1 MKKIL
6 SIALALMLALGCLT
20 AALAEDA
27 TVYEAT
33 TPGHNAPI
41 TVAVTVSGDRIEKVE
56 VPVENETIGVGK
68 VAIDRMTQRIVDEQS
83 LAVDVVT
90 GASIT
95 SRAILR
101 GAEEALKDSGLDL
114 EALKAAP
121 EKPAAE
127 DAEYDCDVVVVGGG
141 GAGLASAISAQ
152 QNGANVIVME
162 KLDILGGSTNVSE
175 GALNAVDPERQGAQ
189 GIEDSVGKFIKQTY
203 EGGHGVGDLELISYL
218 CMNSMDAVRWLES
231 IGVEFKD
238 EIGTATGAL
247 WQRSHYPSTPSGN
260 SYIRVFEKYIAEHEG
275 ITVLNGTTATG
286 ITTDESGAV
295 TGVVGTAKDGSAV
308 TVKANSV
315 ILATGGFGAN
325 KALLK
330 EYNTGV
336 WAHVDVTALGCT
348 NLALSATGAGIEMA
362 TAIGADVTGM
372 SDIQIHPCGTPGTG
386 LMENIRTSGRN
397 RIFVNIYGD
406 RFVNE
411 GAARDTLAQAIFD
424 QDEQTYYVVVNS
436 VRYPSRDFVDNN
448 GATIEN
454 MVAQGSVIEADTIAE
469 LAEKIGAD
477 PEKLQASVDNYN
489 AIVRGELE
497 DPLGFVANNKA
508 DVEMTE
514 GPWYACKKVPTVHHT
529 MGGLKINDKTEVLNT
544 EGSVIPN
551 LFACGEVT
559 GGIHGSNRLGGNAIA
574 DCMTYGKLAGEMA
587 AANK

>member
-1 MKKIL
+1 
-6 SIALALMLALGCLT
+6 ML
-20 AALAEDA
+20 
-27 TVYEAT
+27 
-33 TPGHNAPI
+33 
-41 TVAVTVSGDRIEKVE
+41 
-56 VPVENETIGVGK
+56 
-68 VAIDRMTQRIVDEQS
+68 
-83 LAVDVVT
+83 
-90 GASIT
+90 
-95 SRAILR
+95 
-101 GAEEALKDSGLDL
+101 
-114 EALKAAP
+114 
-121 EKPAAE
+121 
-127 DAEYDCDVVVVGGG
+127 
-141 GAGLASAISAQ
+141 
-152 QNGANVIVME
+152 E

-218 CMNSMDAVRWLES
+218 CINSIDAVHWLES
-231 IGVEFKD
+231 LGVEFKD

-260 SYIRVFEKYIAEHEG
+260 SYIRVFEKYIAEHDDL
-275 ITVLNGTTATG
+275 TVMNGVTVNQ
-286 ITTDESGAV
+286 ILTDEGGAAI
-295 TGVVGTAKDGSAV
+295 GVVGTAKDGSTV

-325 KALLK
+325 KDLLK

-336 WAHVDVTALGCT
+336 WAHVDVTKLGCT
-348 NLALSATGAGIEMA
+348 NLALAATGAGIEMA
-362 TAIGADVTGM
+362 REVGADVTGM
-372 SDIQIHPCGTPGTG
+372 SDIQLHPCGTPGTG

-424 QDEQTYYVVVNS
+424 QDEQTYYVIVNS

-454 MVAQGSVIEADTIAE
+454 MVAQGSVIEADTLAE
-469 LAEKIGAD
+469 LAEKIGVDA
-477 PEKLQASVDNYN
+477 EKLQASVDNYN

-529 MGGLKINDKTEVLNT
+529 MGGLKINDKTQVINT
-544 EGSVIPN
+544 EGNVIPS

-574 DCMTYGKLAGEMA
+574 DCMTFGKLAGEMA